1 MCRSIQTLYN
11 VDPPVT
17 EEQIQA
23 ASMQYVRKISGINTP
38 SKANEAAFKTAVN
51 EIAVVSA
58 RLLATLVTNS
68 PYRERRLTTDVHLE
82 Q

>member
-68 PYRERRLTTDVHLE
+68 PHRESRLTIDVH
-82 Q
+82 